1 MREKIA
7 RFLENTIFFRK
18 TGVFKESAHLKKE
31 NTRFLNKQLKSNRAE
46 IRCFYKKKLCFL
58 KNHRVFFVSRVDE
71 TLIHKMN

>member
-46 IRCFYKKKLCFL
+46 IRCFSKKTVFSK
-58 KNHRVFFVSRVDE
+58 KSSRVFCLSCGRDLN
-71 TLIHKMN
+71 T